1 MASYSRSSS
10 PAETVFSVDYDYE
23 ELSDSQHMN
32 EQAISPRMA
41 SLLPV
46 ADLSADHDRLAQN
59 QERSAVSQVLPTV
72 LADIESPL
80 STSLRNQPIQNQRS
94 PSASVSLTR
103 PLRRNPPRQARRVSP
118 IMTSQRKSI
127 SPSKITSVLRRVYPT
142 TSNSTN
148 EEQDL
153 RTGATPQDMEF
164 ISRKTEVGTTGEILM
179 GEELRRIRS
188 TSSSHNQE
196 DIP

>member
-46 ADLSADHDRLAQN
+46 ADLSADPDRLTQD
-59 QERSAVSQVLPTV
+59 QERSAVNEVLPAV
-72 LADIESPL
+72 LANIESPL

-94 PSASVSLTR
+94 SSASVSLTQPLHR
-103 PLRRNPPRQARRVSP
+103 NPLRQVRRISP
-118 IMTSQRKSI
+118 ITTSQRRHK
-127 SPSKITSVLRRVYPT
+127 SPSKITSVLR
-142 TSNSTN
+142 
-148 EEQDL
+148 
-153 RTGATPQDMEF
+153 
-164 ISRKTEVGTTGEILM
+164 
-179 GEELRRIRS
+179 
-188 TSSSHNQE
+188 
-196 DIP
+196 